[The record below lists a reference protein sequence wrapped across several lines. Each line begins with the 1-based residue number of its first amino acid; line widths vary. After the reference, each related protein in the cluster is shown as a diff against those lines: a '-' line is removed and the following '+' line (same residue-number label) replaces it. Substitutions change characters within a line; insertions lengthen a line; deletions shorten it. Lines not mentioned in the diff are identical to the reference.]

1 MQPLKSLQG
10 VATPLPRG
18 GYLVDSPE
26 GYIQFGS
33 PPETIK
39 DTMQLPKSVPLVF
52 VLPRTLF
59 DWGKGINLADLEFPI
74 YYNYF
79 IRKKKTHIICTQAQ
93 AGRLVRALQEALFG
107 PTGLSLSSDV
117 FGAGQGGY
125 LPNLASELRYF
136 RGTIRF
142 RDVLSL
148 GYFREGA
155 YTLGS
160 VRIQLD
166 AAGDFELSFADR
178 PAAKVPGILECKPM
192 YQIGRRLPEPFRPPL
207 FGVTCLGP
215 SHGFDPTANTSGFI
229 IWLNHTGIMIDP
241 PINSTEWLEASN
253 VNPKLIDSIILTHC
267 HADHDAGTLQK
278 ILEEGKITVYS
289 TKTVMKS
296 FLQKYSSLTGEPVSY
311 LINLFD
317 FRPVYIGKPVYMHGA
332 KFRFYYTLHSIPAIG
347 FTLDFQDQ
355 SFVYSSDHQA
365 DPELQRRLL
374 EQGVMDAERFRQ
386 LQAFPWDRKV
396 IYHESGIP
404 PLHTPIA
411 WLASLPKR
419 VQKKTVVY
427 HIAAKDFPQDTS
439 LTLASFGIENTLY
452 FKTRTPSYEH
462 SYEVLE
468 VLKRLDF
475 LESLPV
481 NKVQEFVS
489 IVAEQRFDKGT
500 HILRKGDAGHNF
512 YLIRSGNVSIV
523 NEELVDRKIL
533 GAYEYFGEVALLSEV
548 PRTADVVAET
558 EVQVYTIEKDKF
570 LSFIY
575 GTRFE
580 KTLRRLVANRSSET
594 WNLMASSPYLRKLT
608 TYQKT
613 WLESILAPRDMEG
626 PGVLVREGSS
636 PEQFFIIRRG
646 EAEVNRGERRLA
658 RLHDGDFIGSLSRI
672 HREQTSPYT
681 ISYPGALSLF
691 AVNRED
697 VRDFIEGNPGT
708 AMKLA
713 YPYELKV

>member
-1 MQPLKSLQG
+1 MQPRISLQG
-10 VATPLPRG
+10 VVTPLPRG

-26 GYIQFGS
+26 GYIQFGA

-39 DTMQLPKSVPLVF
+39 DTMALPKSVPLVF
-52 VLPRTLF
+52 VLPRALF
-59 DWGKGINLADLEFPI
+59 DWRKGINLADLEFPI
-74 YYNYF
+74 YYNFF
-79 IRKKKTHIICTQAQ
+79 IRKKKTHIICTKSQ

-107 PTGLSLSSDV
+107 PIGLSLSGDV
-117 FGAGQGGY
+117 FGAGRETY
-125 LPNLASELRYF
+125 LPDLASEIRHF

-148 GYFREGA
+148 GYLRDGQFS
-155 YTLGS
+155 LGS
-160 VRIQLD
+160 VRIKLD
-166 AAGDFELSFADR
+166 AAGDFRLAFAGKA
-178 PAAKVPGILECKPM
+178 AAKVPGILECRPM
-192 YQIGRRLPEPFRPPL
+192 YQIGQRLPEPFRPPL

-278 ILEEGKITVYS
+278 ILEEGKVTVYS

-311 LINLFD
+311 LLNLFD

-332 KFRFYYTLHSIPAIG
+332 RFRFYYTLHSIPAIG

-355 SFVYSSDHQA
+355 SFAYSSDHQG
-365 DPELQRRLL
+365 DPSVQRQLL
-374 EQGVMDAERFRQ
+374 ERKVIDEERFRQ
-386 LQAFPWDRKV
+386 LQSFPWDRKV

-404 PLHTPIA
+404 PLHTPIT
-411 WLASLPKR
+411 WLNSLPR
-419 VQKKTVVY
+419 SIQKKTVVY
-427 HIAAKDFPQDTS
+427 HIAAKDFPRATA
-439 LTLASFGIENTLY
+439 LTLASFGIENTLF
-452 FKTRTPSYEH
+452 FKTRAPSYES

-489 IVAEQRFDKGT
+489 IVVESRFGKGT
-500 HILRKGDAGHNF
+500 QILRKGDPGEHF
-512 YLIRSGNVSIV
+512 YIIRSGNVSIQ
-523 NEELVDRKIL
+523 NEELVERKIL

-558 EVQVYTIEKDKF
+558 EVRVYLIQKDQF

-594 WNLMASSPYLRKLT
+594 WNLMASSPFLQKLT

-613 WLESILAPRDMEG
+613 WLESILTPRDLKG
-626 PGVLVREGSS
+626 PGVLVKEGAS
-636 PEQFFIIRRG
+636 EQFFIIRCG
-646 EAEVNRGERRLA
+646 EAVVNRGERRLA
-658 RLHDGDFIGSLSRI
+658 SLRDGDFIGSLSRI
-672 HREQTSPYT
+672 SRQEMSPYT
-681 ISYPGALSLF
+681 ITYPDNLSLF
-691 AVNRED
+691 GVSRED

-713 YPYELKV
+713 LQYELKV

>member
-1 MQPLKSLQG
+1 MQPLLSLQG
-10 VATPLPRG
+10 VVTPLPRG
-18 GYLVDSPE
+18 GFLVDSPE
-26 GYIQFGS
+26 GYIQFGA

-39 DTMQLPKSVPLVF
+39 DTMALPKSVPLVF
-52 VLPRTLF
+52 VLPRALF
-59 DWGKGINLADLEFPI
+59 DWPKGINLADLEFPI
-74 YYNYF
+74 YYNFF
-79 IRKKKTHIICTQAQ
+79 IRKKKTHIICTREQ

-107 PTGLSLSSDV
+107 PKELAL
-117 FGAGQGGY
+117 AGDAVGSGREAY
-125 LPNLASELRYF
+125 LPDLRRELDYF

-148 GYFREGA
+148 GYLRDGRFD
-155 YTLGS
+155 LGS
-160 VRIQLD
+160 VRIRLD
-166 AAGDFELSFADR
+166 AAGDFQLDFAGK
-178 PAAKVPGILECKPM
+178 PAAKVPGILECQPM

-278 ILEEGKITVYS
+278 ILEEGKVTVYS

-296 FLQKYSSLTGEPVSY
+296 FLKKYSSLTGEPVSY
-311 LINLFD
+311 LLSLFD

-332 KFRFYYTLHSIPAIG
+332 RFRFYYTLHSIPAIG

-355 SFVYSSDHQA
+355 SFAYSSDHQG
-365 DPELQRRLL
+365 DPTVQRQLL
-374 EQGVMDAERFRQ
+374 ERKVIDSERFRQ
-386 LQAFPWDRKV
+386 LAAFPWDRKV

-404 PLHTPIA
+404 PLHTPIT
-411 WLASLPKR
+411 WLNSLPKR
-419 VQKKTVVY
+419 IQKKTVVY
-427 HIAAKDFPQDTS
+427 HIAAKDFPRETS

-452 FKTRTPSYEH
+452 FKTRAPSYERT
-462 SYEVLE
+462 YEVLE

-481 NKVQEFVS
+481 NKAQEFVS
-489 IVAEQRFDKGT
+489 IIIEQRFSKGS
-500 HILRKGDAGHNF
+500 HILRKGDPGHHF
-512 YLIRSGNVSIV
+512 YIIRSGNVSILD
-523 NEELVDRKIL
+523 EGLVERKIL
-533 GAYEYFGEVALLSEV
+533 AAYEYFGEVALLSEV

-558 EVQVYTIEKDKF
+558 EVQVYAIQKDQF

-594 WNLMASSPYLRKLT
+594 WNLMASSPYLKKLT

-613 WLESILAPRDMEG
+613 WLESILAPRDLRG
-626 PGVLVREGSS
+626 PGVLVREGVS

-646 EAEVNRGERRLA
+646 RAAVSRGERLLA
-658 RLHDGDFIGSLSRI
+658 SLRDGDFIGSLSRI
-672 HREQTSPYT
+672 SRQETSPYT
-681 ISYPGALSLF
+681 ISYPEDLSLF
-691 AVNRED
+691 AVSRED
-697 VRDFIEGNPGT
+697 LTDFIQGNPGT

-713 YPYELKV
+713 SPYELKG

>member
-1 MQPLKSLQG
+1 MQPLTRLQG
-10 VATPLPRG
+10 VSTPLPRG
-18 GYLVDSPE
+18 GFLVDSPE
-26 GYIQFGS
+26 GYIQFGA

-39 DTMQLPKSVPLVF
+39 DTMALPKSVPLVF
-52 VLPRTLF
+52 VLPRALF
-59 DWGKGINLADLEFPI
+59 DWRKGINLADLEFPI
-74 YYNYF
+74 YYNFF
-79 IRKKKTHIICTQAQ
+79 IRQKKTHIICTREQ

-107 PTGLSLSSDV
+107 PLEVSLAGDVSGTGQELH
-117 FGAGQGGY
+117 
-125 LPNLASELRYF
+125 LPDLASEPRYF
-136 RGTIRF
+136 RGPIRF

-148 GYFREGA
+148 GYLCDGQ

-160 VRIQLD
+160 VRIALD
-166 AAGDFELSFADR
+166 EAGDFRLDFAGK
-178 PAAKVPGILECKPM
+178 PAARIPGILECQPM

-278 ILEEGKITVYS
+278 ILEEGKVTVYS

-296 FLQKYSSLTGEPVSY
+296 FLTKYSSLTGEPVSY
-311 LINLFD
+311 LLALFD

-332 KFRFYYTLHSIPAIG
+332 RFRFYYTLHSIPAIG

-355 SFVYSSDHQA
+355 SFVYSSDHQG
-365 DPELQRRLL
+365 DPSVQRELL
-374 EQGVMDAERFRQ
+374 ERKVIDEERFRQ
-386 LQAFPWDRKV
+386 LQSFPWDRKV

-411 WLASLPKR
+411 WLNSLPR
-419 VQKKTVVY
+419 SVQKKTVIY
-427 HIAAKDFPQDTS
+427 HIAAKDFPKNTA
-439 LTLASFGIENTLY
+439 LTLASFGIENTLF
-452 FKTRTPSYEH
+452 FKTRAPSYES

-489 IVAEQRFDKGT
+489 IVTESRFGKGT
-500 HILRKGDAGHNF
+500 HILRKGDPGEHF
-512 YLIRSGNVSIV
+512 YIIRSGNVSIQ
-523 NEELVDRKIL
+523 NEELVERKIL

-558 EVQVYTIEKDKF
+558 EVQAYLIQKDQF

-594 WNLMASSPYLRKLT
+594 WNLMASSPFLQGLT

-613 WLESILAPRDMEG
+613 WLESILAPRDLNG
-626 PGVLVREGSS
+626 PGVLVKEGAS
-636 PEQFFIIRRG
+636 EQFFIIRCG
-646 EAEVNRGERRLA
+646 EAVVKRAERHLA
-658 RLHDGDFIGSLSRI
+658 RLRDGDFIGSLSRI
-672 HREQTSPYT
+672 GRQEMSPYT
-681 ISYPGALSLF
+681 ITYPDNLSLF
-691 AVNRED
+691 GVSRED

-708 AMKLA
+708 AMKLVC
-713 YPYELKV
+713 PYELKV

>member
-1 MQPLKSLQG
+1 MQPLMSLKG
-10 VATPLPRG
+10 VVTPLPRG

-26 GYIQFGS
+26 GYIQFGA

-39 DTMQLPKSVPLVF
+39 DTMALPKSVPLVF
-52 VLPRTLF
+52 VLPRALF
-59 DWGKGINLADLEFPI
+59 DWRKGINLADLEFPI
-74 YYNYF
+74 YYNFF
-79 IRKKKTHIICTQAQ
+79 IRKKKTHIICTRAQ

-107 PTGLSLSSDV
+107 PVELSLSGDV

-125 LPNLASELRYF
+125 LPDLRSELRYF

-148 GYFREGA
+148 GYLSDGK

-160 VRIQLD
+160 VHIKLD
-166 AAGDFELSFADR
+166 AAGDFQLDFAGK
-178 PAAKVPGILECKPM
+178 PAAKVPGILECQPM
-192 YQIGRRLPEPFRPPL
+192 YQIGQRLPEPFRPPL

-215 SHGFDPTANTSGFI
+215 SHGFDPTSNTSGFI

-311 LINLFD
+311 LLNLFD

-355 SFVYSSDHQA
+355 SFAYSSDHQG
-365 DPELQRRLL
+365 DPAVQRQLL
-374 EQGVMDAERFRQ
+374 EGKVIDEERFRQ

-411 WLASLPKR
+411 WLNSLPKR
-419 VQKKTVVY
+419 LQKKTVVY
-427 HIAAKDFPQDTS
+427 HIAAKDFPRETS
-439 LTLASFGIENTLY
+439 LTLATFGIENTLF
-452 FKTRTPSYEH
+452 FKTRPPSYEQT
-462 SYEVLE
+462 YEVLE

-481 NKVQEFVS
+481 TKVQEFVS
-489 IVAEQRFDKGT
+489 IVSESRFGT
-500 HILRKGDAGHNF
+500 MSRGRLCGAGKVIF
-512 YLIRSGNVSIV
+512 RCS
-523 NEELVDRKIL
+523 
-533 GAYEYFGEVALLSEV
+533 
-548 PRTADVVAET
+548 
-558 EVQVYTIEKDKF
+558 
-570 LSFIY
+570 
-575 GTRFE
+575 
-580 KTLRRLVANRSSET
+580 
-594 WNLMASSPYLRKLT
+594 
-608 TYQKT
+608 
-613 WLESILAPRDMEG
+613 MER
-626 PGVLVREGSS
+626 P
-636 PEQFFIIRRG
+636 
-646 EAEVNRGERRLA
+646 A
-658 RLHDGDFIGSLSRI
+658 IGSGSWGIGGKTGGLYS
-672 HREQTSPYT
+672 
-681 ISYPGALSLF
+681 
-691 AVNRED
+691 
-697 VRDFIEGNPGT
+697 
-708 AMKLA
+708 
-713 YPYELKV
+713 